1 MVKLFA
7 WERFIHKK
15 LGDVRE
21 EEIKQ
26 IRYKRFLEIGIALI
40 SEMLPLVAKIVVF
53 AVYVSLETQHVQLN
67 ISQWP
72 MHLI

>member
-7 WERFIHKK
+7 WEPFIHKK
-15 LGDVRE
+15 LGEVRE

-26 IRYKRFLEIGIALI
+26 IRYMRLLEIGIAFV
-40 SEMLPLVAKIVVF
+40 SETLPLVAKVVVF

-67 ISQWP
+67 IFQ
-72 MHLI
+72 

>member
-7 WERFIHKK
+7 WEPFIHKK
-15 LGDVRE
+15 LGEVRE

-26 IRYKRFLEIGIALI
+26 IRYMRLLEIGIAFV
-40 SEMLPLVAKIVVF
+40 SEALPLVAKIVVF

-67 ISQWP
+67 IFQ
-72 MHLI
+72 

>member
-7 WERFIHKK
+7 WEPFIHKK
-15 LGDVRE
+15 LGEVRE

-26 IRYKRFLEIGIALI
+26 IRYMRLLEIGIAFV
-40 SEMLPLVAKIVVF
+40 SEALPLVAKIVVF

-67 ISQWP
+67 ISQ
-72 MHLI
+72 

>member
-7 WERFIHKK
+7 WEPFIHKK
-15 LGDVRE
+15 LGEVRE

-26 IRYKRFLEIGIALI
+26 IRYMRLLEIGIAFV
-40 SEMLPLVAKIVVF
+40 SETLPLVAKIVVF

-67 ISQWP
+67 ISQ
-72 MHLI
+72 

>member
-7 WERFIHKK
+7 WEPFIHKK
-15 LGDVRE
+15 LGEVRE

-26 IRYKRFLEIGIALI
+26 IRYMRLLEIGIAFV
-40 SEMLPLVAKIVVF
+40 SETLPLVAKIVVF

-72 MHLI
+72 LF

>member
-7 WERFIHKK
+7 WEPFIHKK
-15 LGDVRE
+15 LGEVRE

-26 IRYKRFLEIGIALI
+26 IRYMRLLEIGIAFV
-40 SEMLPLVAKIVVF
+40 SETLPLVAKIVVF

-67 ISQWP
+67 IFQ
-72 MHLI
+72 

>member
-7 WERFIHKK
+7 WEAFIHKK
-15 LGDVRE
+15 IGEVRE

-26 IRYKRFLEIGIALI
+26 IRYMRFLEIGIAFV
-40 SEMLPLVAKIVVF
+40 SETLPLVAKIVVF

-67 ISQWP
+67 IFQ
-72 MHLI
+72 

>member
-7 WERFIHKK
+7 WETFIHKK
-15 LGDVRE
+15 LGEVRE

-26 IRYKRFLEIGIALI
+26 IRYMRLLEIGIAFV
-40 SEMLPLVAKIVVF
+40 SETLPLVAKIVVF

-67 ISQWP
+67 ISQ
-72 MHLI
+72 